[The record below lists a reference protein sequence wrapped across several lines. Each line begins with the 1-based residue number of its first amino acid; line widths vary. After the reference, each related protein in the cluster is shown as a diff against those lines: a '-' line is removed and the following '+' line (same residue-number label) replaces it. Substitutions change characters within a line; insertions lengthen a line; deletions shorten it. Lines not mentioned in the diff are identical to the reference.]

1 MREPDNDEPTPEE
14 EAEALARLK
23 IIYTAS
29 RAIVRFCRAPILDL
43 NPRETAAC
51 LSTALALV
59 MRQSNTPWGPDQLKA
74 IELCIQLEIDHP
86 MAERKDDE
94 RPAT

>member
-1 MREPDNDEPTPEE
+1 MSDNPTPEE
-14 EAEALARLK
+14 ESEAVARLNK
-23 IIYTAS
+23 IYTAS

-43 NPRETAAC
+43 NPRETVEC

-59 MRQSNTPWGPDQLKA
+59 MRQSGTPWGPDQLKA

-86 MAERKDDE
+86 MAERKKVRRQP
-94 RPAT
+94 RPPA